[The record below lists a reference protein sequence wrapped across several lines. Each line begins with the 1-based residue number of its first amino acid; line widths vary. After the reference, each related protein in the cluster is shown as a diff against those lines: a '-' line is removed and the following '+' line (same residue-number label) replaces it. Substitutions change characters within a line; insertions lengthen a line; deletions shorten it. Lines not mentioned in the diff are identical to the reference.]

1 MVTFVNLVLW
11 ALALHVIY
19 IDDLWLRGFA
29 GMAVRFSCGLVCG
42 IQVVLLGRGGEDLVN
57 AVEELFFGALWLG
70 KGFLDFVHKEILF
83 VLLHIEHLFEGLV
96 FLLQLLDSLV
106 GSVDRFL

>member
-1 MVTFVNLVLW
+1 MVTFVNLVLL

-19 IDDLWLRGFA
+19 IYDLRLMGFA

-57 AVEELFFGALWLG
+57 AVEELFFGAL
-70 KGFLDFVHKEILF
+70 
-83 VLLHIEHLFEGLV
+83 
-96 FLLQLLDSLV
+96 
-106 GSVDRFL
+106 